1 MWPPIRGSNRSFRNQ
16 GAVPAPRDGVRRIR
30 IVRWARGIV
39 DPGATLQQAFDQA
52 LCVTK

>member
-1 MWPPIRGSNRSFRNQ
+1 
-16 GAVPAPRDGVRRIR
+16 
-30 IVRWARGIV
+30 VRWARGIV